1 MLRVVIGILILFT
14 CRPSQGAAN
23 NGSTD
28 SWDKFVEL
36 SKKFQSEGKLTQ
48 AREALLSAMNDAS
61 KSPTRLAYTYN
72 QLGTLAQELG
82 KYTEAERYYRLAI
95 QQWELVSKHP
105 GIARTMNN
113 LASVLYIVGKVEAA
127 DEYLH
132 RAEVLQVAA
141 LGANHPETAR
151 LYQNRATLYLSLHQ
165 YKKAESSYR
174 QALQIWE
181 GGPAGY
187 DLQIAGAARGLG
199 LILRHTSR
207 GREADLYDARARE
220 IWERELSRGYTSP
233 ELRAALAK
241 VYLEAHEPLLAE
253 PVLKEAILISDTE
266 LDPDYP
272 FLGPILR
279 LYAEVCRQTGRKA
292 EARKMDQRAK
302 EIESTCSQM
311 CQAQQT
317 ITASDLL
324 AERQSHLR

>member
-1 MLRVVIGILILFT
+1 MSRVVIGILILFT

-23 NGSTD
+23 TGITD
-28 SWDKFVEL
+28 SWDKFVEI
-36 SKKFQSEGKLTQ
+36 SKKFQSEGKLIE
-48 AREALLSAMNDAS
+48 ARKALLAVMNDAH

-72 QLGTLAQELG
+72 ELGTLAQELG
-82 KYTEAERYYRLAI
+82 KYPEAERDYRLAI
-95 QQWELVSKHP
+95 HQWDLVPGHP

-127 DEYLH
+127 DEFLH
-132 RAEVLQVAA
+132 RAELVQVAA

-165 YKKAESSYR
+165 YEKAELAYR
-174 QALQIWE
+174 QALQIWD
-181 GGPAGY
+181 GAAAGY
-187 DLQIAGAARGLG
+187 DLQIAGAARGLAI
-199 LILRHTSR
+199 ILKHTSR
-207 GREADLYDARARE
+207 SREAVLYDARARA
-220 IWERELSRGYTSP
+220 IWERELSKGYASP
-233 ELRAALAK
+233 ELRAALAR

-253 PVLKEAILISDTE
+253 PVLKQAIFISDTE

-279 LYAEVCRQTGRKA
+279 MYADVCRQTGRKA
-292 EARKMDQRAK
+292 EARRMDERAK
-302 EIESTCSQM
+302 EIESRCSQM

-324 AERQSHLR
+324 AEHQSHLR